1 MDVQNT
7 RLGQGYASAVPANA
21 GPASAVPANADSSV
35 PSTSKLQ
42 NGVLERN
49 VIEKG
54 AEKPASLLTND
65 DNLRDTKQNLSQ
77 VFKEQSDTDVK
88 SDNEGQ
94 LGEAATLV
102 ESFLQGQNRNL
113 AFSIDENTERSVVTV
128 LDSDSGDVIRQIPS
142 EEILVLA
149 KRIQELQ
156 QDIGSSVGVLIDN
169 QV

>member
-7 RLGQGYASAVPANA
+7 RLGQGFTSILPTNTGPENSVPVNT
-21 GPASAVPANADSSV
+21 DSSV
-35 PSTSKLQ
+35 SSSLKSQ
-42 NGVLERN
+42 NGILKPN
-49 VIEKG
+49 VDAGGDEK
-54 AEKPASLLTND
+54 AASLLTND
-65 DNLRDTKQNLSQ
+65 ENPRDATQNLPQ
-77 VFKEQSDTDVK
+77 VFQEQSDTEDK
-88 SDNEGQ
+88 SDDEGQ
-94 LGEAATLV
+94 LGQAAILV

-156 QDIGSSVGVLIDN
+156 QDIGSSVGVLIDS

>member
-7 RLGQGYASAVPANA
+7 LLGQEYTSAVSSNTVPANA
-21 GPASAVPANADSSV
+21 GPARAESSV
-35 PSTSKLQ
+35 SSPSKLQ
-42 NGVLERN
+42 NGVLEPNAIAR
-49 VIEKG
+49 G
-54 AEKPASLLTND
+54 DEKPTSLLASEE
-65 DNLRDTKQNLSQ
+65 NLRGTTQNLSQ
-77 VFKEQSDTDVK
+77 VFQEQSDIGVK
-88 SDNEGQ
+88 SANEGQ
-94 LGEAATLV
+94 LGEAATLI

-113 AFSIDENTERSVVTV
+113 AFSIDENTKRSVVTV

>member
-7 RLGQGYASAVPANA
+7 QLGQGYAIAVPANAVPANA
-21 GPASAVPANADSSV
+21 GPASADSSV
-35 PSTSKLQ
+35 PSSSKLQ
-42 NGVLERN
+42 NGELERN
-49 VIEKG
+49 AIAKG
-54 AEKPASLLTND
+54 NEKPVSLLTNVE
-65 DNLRDTKQNLSQ
+65 NLRDTTQNLSQ
-77 VFKEQSDTDVK
+77 VSQEQSDIGVK
-88 SDNEGQ
+88 SDDEGQ

-102 ESFLQGQNRNL
+102 ESFLQGENRNL

>member
-1 MDVQNT
+1 
-7 RLGQGYASAVPANA
+7 
-21 GPASAVPANADSSV
+21 
-35 PSTSKLQ
+35 
-42 NGVLERN
+42 
-49 VIEKG
+49 
-54 AEKPASLLTND
+54 
-65 DNLRDTKQNLSQ
+65 
-77 VFKEQSDTDVK
+77 VFD
-88 SDNEGQ
+88 EGQ
-94 LGEAATLV
+94 LGEAATVV

>member
-7 RLGQGYASAVPANA
+7 RVGQGYASAVPTNA
-21 GPASAVPANADSSV
+21 GPASAVPPSADSSV

-49 VIEKG
+49 AIARDDEK
-54 AEKPASLLTND
+54 AASLVTNEEK
-65 DNLRDTKQNLSQ
+65 LRDTTQNLSQ

-142 EEILVLA
+142 EEMLVLA

>member
-7 RLGQGYASAVPANA
+7 QFGQGDAIAVPANAVPANA
-21 GPASAVPANADSSV
+21 GPASADSSV
-35 PSTSKLQ
+35 PSSSKLQ
-42 NGVLERN
+42 NGELERN
-49 VIEKG
+49 AIAKG
-54 AEKPASLLTND
+54 NEKPVSLLTND
-65 DNLRDTKQNLSQ
+65 ENLRNTTQNLSQ
-77 VFKEQSDTDVK
+77 VSQEQSDIGVK
-88 SDNEGQ
+88 SGDEGQ
-94 LGEAATLV
+94 LGEAATVV

>member
-7 RLGQGYASAVPANA
+7 RLGQGYAGAVPSNPVSANA
-21 GPASAVPANADSSV
+21 GPPSADSSV
-35 PSTSKLQ
+35 PSFSKLE

-49 VIEKG
+49 AIARDDEK
-54 AEKPASLLTND
+54 AASLLTNEEK
-65 DNLRDTKQNLSQ
+65 LRDTTQNLSQ

>member
-77 VFKEQSDTDVK
+77 VFQSDTDVK
-88 SDNEGQ
+88 SGNEGQ
-94 LGEAATLV
+94 LGEAATVV

-128 LDSDSGDVIRQIPS
+128 LDSDSGEVIRQIPS

>member
-7 RLGQGYASAVPANA
+7 RLGQGYAGAVPSNTVSANA
-21 GPASAVPANADSSV
+21 GPPSADSSV
-35 PSTSKLQ
+35 PSFSKLQ

-49 VIEKG
+49 AIARDDEK
-54 AEKPASLLTND
+54 AASLLTNEEK
-65 DNLRDTKQNLSQ
+65 LRDTTQNLSQ

>member
-7 RLGQGYASAVPANA
+7 QFGQGDAIAVPANAVPANA
-21 GPASAVPANADSSV
+21 GPASADSSV
-35 PSTSKLQ
+35 PSSSKLQ
-42 NGVLERN
+42 NGELERN
-49 VIEKG
+49 AIAKG
-54 AEKPASLLTND
+54 NEKPVSLLTND
-65 DNLRDTKQNLSQ
+65 ENLRDTTQNLSQ
-77 VFKEQSDTDVK
+77 VSQEQSDISVK
-88 SDNEGQ
+88 SGDEGQ
-94 LGEAATLV
+94 IGEAATVV

>member
-1 MDVQNT
+1 
-7 RLGQGYASAVPANA
+7 
-21 GPASAVPANADSSV
+21 
-35 PSTSKLQ
+35 
-42 NGVLERN
+42 
-49 VIEKG
+49 
-54 AEKPASLLTND
+54 
-65 DNLRDTKQNLSQ
+65 
-77 VFKEQSDTDVK
+77 
-88 SDNEGQ
+88 
-94 LGEAATLV
+94 
-102 ESFLQGQNRNL
+102 LQGQNRNL